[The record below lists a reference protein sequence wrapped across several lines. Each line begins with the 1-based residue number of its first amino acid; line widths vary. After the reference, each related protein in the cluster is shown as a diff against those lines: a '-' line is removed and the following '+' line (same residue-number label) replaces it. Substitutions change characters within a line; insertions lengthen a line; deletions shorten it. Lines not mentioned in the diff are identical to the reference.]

1 MVAGM
6 AKTWRRHTVFIIK
19 DTLICLYAFVG
30 FIAIAYQPH
39 GHGLLKLTDSL
50 FHWEDGS
57 APDVEQG

>member
-30 FIAIAYQPH
+30 FTAVAYQPH
-39 GHGLLKLTDSL
+39 GHGLLKTD
-50 FHWEDGS
+50 
-57 APDVEQG
+57 

>member
-1 MVAGM
+1 M

-30 FIAIAYQPH
+30 FIAISYRPNAW
-39 GHGLLKLTDSL
+39 SCVVENC
-50 FHWEDGS
+50 EDGS